1 MNDNN
6 PVLFHALGA
15 RRAALSALPAL
26 QYLKGARTRADAE
39 RVAASIVAACTRPR
53 PAWYRED
60 RPGDRYLGTLASGEV
75 LAWACGVT
83 ADEPLELMA
92 WCDEWQGACVWRAEA

>member
-6 PVLFHALGA
+6 PFFSYPVGA
-15 RRAALSALPAL
+15 RRAALSALPAI
-26 QYLKGARTRADAE
+26 QILKSARTEADAK
-39 RVAASIVAACTRPR
+39 RAAASIAAACTRQR

-83 ADEPLELMA
+83 PDEPLELMA
-92 WCDEWQGACVWRAEA
+92 WVDEWQGACVWRPEA

>member
-6 PVLFHALGA
+6 PIPALGA
-15 RRAALSALPAL
+15 RRAALGALPAI
-26 QYLKGARTRADAE
+26 QAFKGARTEADAR
-39 RVAASIVAACTRPR
+39 RVAASIAAAFTAPR

-60 RPGDRYLGTLASGEV
+60 RPGDRYLGTLGGGEV

-83 ADEPLELMA
+83 PDEPLELMA
-92 WCDEWQGACVWRAEA
+92 WYSEYCGACVWRAEA